1 LIKQITD
8 KLQKSTPQREHRYW
22 SQFTGDSQEKDHM
35 YAYDIGN
42 PVPGLGK
49 TQKCGKVKQV
59 NEMRNTELWK

>member
-1 LIKQITD
+1 
-8 KLQKSTPQREHRYW
+8 
-22 SQFTGDSQEKDHM
+22 M